1 MTAPD
6 AVVLPPSQVAE
17 LLQSLVKALRA
28 FQMYLPNNPIYQ
40 RAVLNVRS
48 AFGPIWGATDEIV
61 LQVVE
66 TDFHWEQE
74 VVYHQLTKSESLA
87 WILYKDGLRTLT
99 FRRGVEADEIARFL
113 AVVNRARF
121 LPADAGDDLL
131 TLLWEEE
138 FLWIAYEFA
147 EPFADGV
154 PERQADPAA
163 ASSAEARQAQ
173 VQEEAPPKAPGIV
186 DVDEFDSTLY
196 FLDEA
201 EISYVVD
208 EVEKEYSRDVR
219 SGALAALF
227 DIFEVQTDPSVREEI
242 SGIIDALFP
251 NLLNKG
257 EFRTVAALLRDLRLI
272 GERAPD
278 LTAAQRERISALEA
292 RLSEPAIV
300 RQLVQSLDE
309 AAARPGDEDVSEVLR
324 ELRPAALETIMTLV
338 PGVASENVRTLLA
351 GAADRLARADTGE
364 VLRLLRS
371 ANGEVLPGII
381 AVCGRLALGGAV
393 PGLGDALGHA
403 DPAVRLGAVQALA
416 AIGSPGALA
425 HIDRAIDDDDRG
437 VRLAAVRVA
446 GARGYK
452 NAMRRIEAVV
462 QGKAMKGMDLS
473 EKMAFFEAY
482 GSIAGASGIR
492 TLAAMLQG
500 RGLLRMKET
509 PETRACAA
517 MALGKI
523 RTPEARALLEEAA
536 TDKDLVVRNA
546 VNRALRELVG

>member
-48 AFGPIWGATDEIV
+48 AFGPVWAATDEIV

-74 VVYHQLTKSESLA
+74 VVYQQLTKSESLA

-99 FRRGVEADEIARFL
+99 FRRGVEAEEIARFL
-113 AVVNRARF
+113 AIVNRARF

-147 EPFADGV
+147 EPFTDGG
-154 PERQADPAA
+154 PEAQGQPPAETT
-163 ASSAEARQAQ
+163 AEARQAQ
-173 VQEEAPPKAPGIV
+173 VQEEAPPRAAGVV
-186 DVDEFDSTLY
+186 DIDEFDSTLY

-201 EISYVVD
+201 EINYVAA

-219 SGALAALF
+219 GGALAALF
-227 DIFEVQTDPSVREEI
+227 DIFEVQTDPAVREEI
-242 SGIIDALFP
+242 SSIIDALFP

-272 GERAPD
+272 GERAPE
-278 LTAAQRERISALEA
+278 LTSAQRERISALEA

-324 ELRPAALETIMTLV
+324 ELRPAALETLLTLAPAV
-338 PGVASENVRTLLA
+338 ESENVRGLLA
-351 GAADRLARADTGE
+351 GAADRLARADTAE

-381 AVCGRLALGGAV
+381 AVCGRLALAGAV
-393 PGLGDALGHA
+393 PGLGDSLGHA

-446 GARGYK
+446 GSRGYK

-482 GSIAGASGIR
+482 GSIAGASGVK

-536 TDKDLVVRNA
+536 TDKELVVRNA
-546 VNRALRELVG
+546 VNRALRELVA